1 MYSSKPLISLKH
13 YTRTETQKEIGIVS
27 PLLDTCVRSICK
39 YILVPIQLQLAA
51 GVGSVCKY
59 IIVQIQKLPGSDASM
74 YAKTFSLSALLFG
87 PMHWFKRC
95 VS

>member
-13 YTRTETQKEIGIVS
+13 YTRTETQREIEIVS

-59 IIVQIQKLPGSDASM
+59 IIVQIQILSGSGARK
-74 YAKTFSLSALLFG
+74 YAKPFSLSALLFG
-87 PMHWFKRC
+87 SMHWSRRC
-95 VS
+95 VR